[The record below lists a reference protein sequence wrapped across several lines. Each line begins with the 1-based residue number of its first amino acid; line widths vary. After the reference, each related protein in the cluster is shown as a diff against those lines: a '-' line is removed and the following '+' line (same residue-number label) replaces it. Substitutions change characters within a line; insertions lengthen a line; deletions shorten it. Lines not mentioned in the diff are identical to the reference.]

1 MSAYDSYLYNLME
14 SSFDYGDHSHEN
26 QPEPI
31 IIKPKENKTMTTQ
44 SLYEITNN
52 HAQIMEMLN
61 ELETLRESEPS
72 EDQQNA
78 MEDLFQALAITE
90 ADFNQKAVSYCQI
103 IRNEEAAAEAIDS
116 EIKRLQNL
124 KKSRE
129 NKANLL
135 KDNLTSAMQTL
146 SKDKADLGLFKL
158 SFRKSEAL
166 QELPELDLDQ
176 IPDNFKKVTVALDK
190 TNIKKAIKAGQN
202 FPGLAIVE
210 KQNLQVK

>member
-14 SSFDYGDHSHEN
+14 SSFDYGCHSHEN

-44 SLYEITNN
+44 SLYDITNN
-52 HAQIMEMLN
+52 HTQIMEMLN
-61 ELETLRESEPS
+61 ELEDLSTDSENNQ
-72 EDQQNA
+72 ETIA
-78 MEDLFQALAITE
+78 GLYEALAITE

-146 SKDKADLGLFKL
+146 SKYKADLGLFKL